1 MSNWSLTSPLLRRL
15 ERAIAHRIDSGKLW
29 RLRIERDDI
38 HPSIDVTAA
47 DMRALIAALLHD
59 ADRRGARDA
68 DMSRWLHQLIG
79 WLEPPACEMDHC
91 GEHGGVGAF
100 CGCTLERVPSRCPIL
115 RDYRK
120 RAKERE
126 RKARARVLAV
136 LLERDAWCS
145 ADAVRAALGCDRP
158 ENLRVEDLLRRLAA
172 DGLAAQRG
180 DITGPLDPEYLITD
194 AGRAAA
200 ADTAAAGGAGPRRRK
215 RRGAAEAAS

>member
-1 MSNWSLTSPLLRRL
+1 MSNWSLTSPLLRRF
-15 ERAIAHRIDSGKLW
+15 ERAIQHRIDSGKLW

-79 WLEPPACEMDHC
+79 WLEPPACEMEHC

-100 CGCTLERVPSRCPIL
+100 CGCTLERVPSRCQIL

-120 RAKERE
+120 RVKERE
-126 RKARARVLAV
+126 RKARAEILAV
-136 LLERDAWCS
+136 LRERDAWCS
-145 ADAVRAALGCDRP
+145 ADAVRATLGCDRP
-158 ENLRVEDLLRRLAA
+158 ENLRVEDLLRGLAK
-172 DGLAAQRG
+172 DGLAEPICDVTRWPA
-180 DITGPLDPEYLITD
+180 PEYRITA
-194 AGRAAA
+194 AGRQAAA
-200 ADTAAAGGAGPRRRK
+200 ADAGGEGLHRRK

>member
-29 RLRIERDDI
+29 RLRIERDVADPI
-38 HPSIDVTAA
+38 IDVTAA

-79 WLEPPACEMDHC
+79 WLEPPACDMEHC

-120 RAKERE
+120 RVKERE
-126 RKARARVLAV
+126 RKARAEILAC
-136 LLERDAWCS
+136 LRDADAPRT
-145 ADAVRAALGCDRP
+145 ADQVRAALGNRDP
-158 ENLRVEDLLRRLAA
+158 QNLRVYSLLDAMAR
-172 DGLAAQRG
+172 DGLLHRQG
-180 DITGPLDPEYLITD
+180 DTRDGVYVLTD

-200 ADTAAAGGAGPRRRK
+200 ADTADADGAGPHRRK
-215 RRGAAEAAS
+215 RRGAAEASS